1 MENGGIRHAKEAA
14 DAECRGWI
22 KEANRGTC
30 AMHDNALQRVWSG
43 GGVLLLFYIFIVA
56 V

>member
-1 MENGGIRHAKEAA
+1 MRGISEPGEMDGDGGIRHAKEAA

-30 AMHDNALQRVWSG
+30 AMRDNALQRV
-43 GGVLLLFYIFIVA
+43 
-56 V
+56 